1 MIFNLNAG
9 NRIFTTLKKT
19 DVKYAHKNAW
29 TGPKPNFQS
38 RTAQGSKTS
47 FVPPPRFLAEK
58 NKKEYERFSTEKRN
72 NGYEK
77 YSTERRETTERF
89 YTEKKQNNGYEKQ
102 YPAEKSERFPTE
114 KSKIFF
120 IILQMAT
127 ALIQI
132 SAHPLLQSTKKEI
145 YYFIQ
150 KHPIYSDSNV

>member
-1 MIFNLNAG
+1 MQSQENFMILNLDTG
-9 NRIFTTLKKT
+9 NRIFTTLKK

-58 NKKEYERFSTEKRN
+58 NKKEYERFSTEKR

-120 IILQMAT
+120 IILQMAKD
-127 ALIQI
+127 L
-132 SAHPLLQSTKKEI
+132 
-145 YYFIQ
+145 
-150 KHPIYSDSNV
+150 